1 MANEPRYGKL
11 PAHKSPTTTKLT
23 RRISGAWA
31 RPRPGAARTPQQSRS
46 SNASPAPASSAGAP
60 AAKPVP
66 SPAPTGNV
74 WAARAA
80 AQKAAP
86 AKAADAGKKKEQ
98 SAPAAT
104 TASAATTGA
113 QGTHVPV
120 NNFNGGEVKQLLS
133 RGGTS
138 SVYKLDASNASS
150 ADRKCVYGCLLDKT
164 TDIHCS
170 GLLGERNKL

>member
-1 MANEPRYGKL
+1 MANEPR
-11 PAHKSPTTTKLT
+11 
-23 RRISGAWA
+23 GAWA

-46 SNASPAPASSAGAP
+46 SNASPAPASSAAP

-98 SAPAAT
+98 SAPVV
-104 TASAATTGA
+104 TAVTPVGA
-113 QGTHVPV
+113 QETHVPV
-120 NNFNGGEVKQLLS
+120 NNFNDGEVKQLLS
-133 RGGTS
+133 RGGVS
-138 SVYKLDASNASS
+138 SVYKLDASNNSS
-150 ADRKCVYGCLLDKT
+150 ADPGCMANGKSFKVHLDEQVAAALKKQQ
-164 TDIHCS
+164 
-170 GLLGERNKL
+170 EEEK

>member
-1 MANEPRYGKL
+1 MANEPR
-11 PAHKSPTTTKLT
+11 
-23 RRISGAWA
+23 GAWA

-46 SNASPAPASSAGAP
+46 SNASPAPAAP

-104 TASAATTGA
+104 PGV
-113 QGTHVPV
+113 QETHVPV
-120 NNFNGGEVKQLLS
+120 NNFNDGEVRQLLS
-133 RGGTS
+133 RGGAS
-138 SVYKLDASNASS
+138 SVYKLDAPNTSS
-150 ADRKCVYGCLLDKT
+150 ADSGCMANGKSFKVHLDEQVAAALKKQQ
-164 TDIHCS
+164 
-170 GLLGERNKL
+170 EEEK

>member
-1 MANEPRYGKL
+1 MANEPR
-11 PAHKSPTTTKLT
+11 
-23 RRISGAWA
+23 GAWA

-46 SNASPAPASSAGAP
+46 SNASPAPASSAAP

-98 SAPAAT
+98 SAPVAT
-104 TASAATTGA
+104 AVTPATSGV
-113 QGTHVPV
+113 QEKHVPV
-120 NNFNGGEVKQLLS
+120 NNFNDGEVKQLLS
-133 RGGTS
+133 RGGVS
-138 SVYKLDASNASS
+138 SVYKLDASNTSS
-150 ADRKCVYGCLLDKT
+150 ADPGCMANGKSFKVHLDEQVAAALKKQQ
-164 TDIHCS
+164 
-170 GLLGERNKL
+170 EEEK